1 MTRSR
6 RYRWLYTLVLL
17 LPGLSPAAGT
27 GPEQMK
33 HFLAGLTTLQARFEQ
48 TVESP
53 DRVEPLRSRG
63 SFYLRRPNQFRWDY
77 SEPERQEIVA
87 DGRQIWFYDPEL
99 EQVSVQFQH
108 KALRGT
114 PAQLLASGDPV
125 ENSFRVQDGGLKQ
138 ELAWVELTPLDS
150 DSQFERIRLGFRDD
164 RLQRMEMR
172 DKFGQVT
179 RFRFSDIRENPEFKS
194 TFFRFEPPEDVDL
207 YNQ

>member
-1 MTRSR
+1 
-6 RYRWLYTLVLL
+6 LA
-17 LPGLSPAAGT
+17 LPLSGALQAAGS
-27 GPEQMK
+27 GPEQMQ
-33 HFLAGLTTLQARFEQ
+33 HFLSSLTTLQARFEQ
-48 TVESP
+48 SVESP
-53 DRVEPLRSRG
+53 DQSQSLSSRG
-63 SFYLRRPNQFRWDY
+63 TFYLRRPNQFRWDY

-99 EQVSVQFQH
+99 EQVSVQFQR

-125 ENSFRVQDGGLKQ
+125 ENSFVVKAADSSQG
-138 ELAWVELTPLDS
+138 LAWVELTPRDTE
-150 DSQFERIRLGFRDD
+150 SQFERILLGFTDD
-164 RLQRMEMR
+164 QLQRMEMH

-179 RFRFSDIRENPEFKS
+179 RFSFHDIRQNPEFKS